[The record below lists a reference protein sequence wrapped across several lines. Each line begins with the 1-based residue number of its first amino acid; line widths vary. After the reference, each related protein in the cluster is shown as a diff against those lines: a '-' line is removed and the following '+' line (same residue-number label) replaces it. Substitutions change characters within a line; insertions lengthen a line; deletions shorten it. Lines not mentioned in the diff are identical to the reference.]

1 MPHLAGKGRDGIGYI
16 YMIMG
21 IGGCRI
27 LDCNIICNVKYRV
40 SFKKKFL
47 FSKTNKQTN
56 KNTQDR
62 DSVDVGW

>member
-1 MPHLAGKGRDGIGYI
+1 
-16 YMIMG
+16 MIMG

-40 SFKKKFL
+40 RLKKKFL

-62 DSVDVGW
+62 DSVDVG